1 MCYPGDGTVQAEF
14 ILGEAIDNVEF
25 SYLKTL
31 YPAAKF
37 SMPSIYNEMPVK
49 TKKDEIN
56 AYDLGITGDNNTQDN
71 TSIQNNIMQDNNTGS
86 KADTDFSKPVSI
98 DNKSS
103 KN

>member
-1 MCYPGDGTVQAEF
+1 M
-14 ILGEAIDNVEF
+14 
-25 SYLKTL
+25 
-31 YPAAKF
+31 
-37 SMPSIYNEMPVK
+37 
-49 TKKDEIN
+49 
-56 AYDLGITGDNNTQDN
+56 LGITGDNNIQDN